1 METLKMETEETL
13 AHSRAFIF
21 VLDHYVQLLKNG
33 FGEPEF
39 YFGNSSRVTYLY
51 DPSTSDIIS
60 ACVWSIDPT
69 RRAGTIHFSATEQ
82 SRRKQ
87 GHYKKIF
94 TEVQRMMINKGA
106 VTLYSSVH
114 LDNEP
119 MIAAA
124 ESSGRKKSFYRTKK
138 SLRKS

>member
-1 METLKMETEETL
+1 MEMLKMETEETL

-21 VLDHYVQLLKNG
+21 VLDHYVQLLKVG
-33 FGEPEF
+33 FGDPEF
-39 YFGNSSRVTYLY
+39 YFGNASRVTYLY
-51 DPSTSDIIS
+51 DASTSEIIT

-69 RRAGTIHFSATEQ
+69 RRTGTIHFSATEP
-82 SRRKQ
+82 SRRRQ

-94 TEVQRMMINKGA
+94 NEVQRLMINKGA
-106 VTLYSSVH
+106 VSLYSSVH

-119 MIAAA
+119 MIAAV
-124 ESSGRKKSFYRTKK
+124 ESSGRKQAFYRTKK